1 MQGNKEGSSFNR
13 SEYVVSCC
21 CSCWCMTIA
30 ILTQLLAHVAQ
41 MWGWQG
47 QQGAQAACTY
57 VNIPGLHQR
66 LRSADTTHV
75 LVALAIIGCFML
87 FKIS

>member
-1 MQGNKEGSSFNR
+1 
-13 SEYVVSCC
+13 
-21 CSCWCMTIA
+21 MTYMHYE
-30 ILTQLLAHVAQ
+30 LAHVAQ
-41 MWGWQG
+41 VWGWQG

-57 VNIPGLHQR
+57 VNIPGLHQK
-66 LRSADTTHV
+66 LRSGDTTHV

>member
-1 MQGNKEGSSFNR
+1 
-13 SEYVVSCC
+13 
-21 CSCWCMTIA
+21 MTIA
-30 ILTQLLAHVAQ
+30 ILTQFVRQSTIEMEAEEIKYDLYASRVV
-41 MWGWQG
+41 G
-47 QQGAQAACTY
+47 QKGAQAACTY

-75 LVALAIIGCFML
+75 FVSLAIIGCFML

>member
-1 MQGNKEGSSFNR
+1 
-13 SEYVVSCC
+13 
-21 CSCWCMTIA
+21 MTYMHYE
-30 ILTQLLAHVAQ
+30 L
-41 MWGWQG
+41 WGWQG
-47 QQGAQAACTY
+47 QKGAQAACTY